1 MRHIMKWVWIAA
13 VVALCVPLGALAQGN
28 TPQRVLRVVETSPQ
42 VGEELLP
49 GELVVLRFDSPLDC
63 ATVDDHVTLGGA
75 PVEGECDGAT
85 LSVDVTG
92 LIPPGETLDL
102 AIEPGVRAEGGF
114 GLGARFVLPVQAR
127 GFLRVISTVPQVG
140 MEEIDTDTA
149 IVVVFDR
156 PVVPLTTLDDQA
168 GLPQPLTLQ
177 PEVAGVGEWLGT
189 SVYQFTPATALSG
202 GTVYVGVVDGLTA
215 VDGAPLE
222 TAYSWNFAT
231 RPPLVANSLPA
242 DDEEGVPLTQAIQMT
257 FSEPMDVESVES
269 AFGLVIGDTPA
280 QVAGAFEWNDDLT
293 GFMFTPDERLALDT
307 EYRFGWP
314 EDSVFNAGQRSALP
328 GFTSR
333 FFTVPGPAIVAT
345 YPRDGAEFVQPY
357 GGISLYFASKI
368 NPETVMERVTIDPL
382 PEVELDGYFSEYD
395 NRYDILFP
403 LLAETQYTITVAPGI
418 EDVYG
423 NAIET
428 GRTFSFV
435 TGEEDPE
442 LSFNIPWSGI
452 GVYDSQRESTELFV
466 THRNVEQVNLY
477 LHTVDT
483 SLFFAE
489 LNSEQFYQTVDTIVD
504 QNNPL
509 VRAWV
514 LPGSEVRNVR
524 RLDLVNVGAGG
535 GEVNGVSIPPCEG
548 AMPSRATIGDRGRII
563 TTPEP
568 TRAREAPV
576 DGEIIEL
583 LYEGYAFT
591 IVGGPRCSDGIL
603 WWEIVLR
610 DERRAWI
617 AEGLDDEYF
626 FEITREAQAGAIT
639 VPLEFDGGPLPEGVY
654 LLTADV
660 QELGDID
667 IPVGPNRFD
676 VRHIMVVADTAL
688 TVKRGPL
695 NTLVWATDMHTGLP
709 LANVA
714 VDLFNAAGV
723 ASGVTDADGVANI
736 AHDRVD
742 NLYDRYLVIVN
753 SDGRF
758 GVTSSNWSDGL
769 FPYQFDIAID
779 SYPSQYQIYVITDR
793 PVYRPGQPVHYKVIA
808 REKTDNDYT
817 VTAGLDAFITFRNES
832 FEPIDRVTVPLSEY
846 GTAAGTFTIDENGGL
861 GSYTI
866 TAELS
871 LPEDVRYNSGQVYF
885 DVAEYRLP
893 EFQVGVTPEQAGV
906 LQGET
911 ARAVVDTRYF
921 FGGPVSNATI
931 DYYISAQPY
940 FFPYDGPG
948 RYQFYDFNP
957 DSGQSARLTAYSGS
971 DSVVADENGMFTI
984 EFPASI
990 GSTGRSVEFVIE
1002 AVASDESGQS
1012 VSGRATV
1019 VAHQGQ
1025 FYIGVQPGAFVG
1037 TAGLPLAFNLLTVD
1051 WDSQSVPNTTFNVQ
1065 VVERRW
1071 NSVQELDP
1079 YSADIVWRSEVEE
1092 IEVASGTVT
1101 TNERGE
1107 TSFEFVPPNGGIFKL
1122 IATGTDSEGNIVTSS
1137 GMVWVSGGEYV
1148 AWRQTNQTSTE
1159 IITDQ
1164 QRYEVGDTA
1173 EILITSPFNGP
1184 TEALI
1189 TLERGGVLR
1198 SERVTLTT
1206 NSTVYRLPIE
1216 ADFAPTIYFSVVLIK
1231 GVDENN
1237 PVTDMRF
1244 GYATLQVDNSQFE
1257 LDIDIQPDRETAGP
1271 RDEVTFTF
1279 TVRDHTGQPVQT
1291 ELSAALTD
1299 LAALS
1304 LGEDRFQ
1311 PILDFFYGPQPLSVL
1326 MASVLTINT
1335 DLITQYT
1342 RDVIKGGGGGGGGE
1356 FGVLELREEFIDT
1369 AFWEGQ
1375 LETGPDGTAQV
1386 TISLPDNLTT
1396 WRMNVFGVTAGIDE
1410 PMKVGQQN
1418 EDIVA
1423 TKPLIVRPVAPRFFV
1438 VGDDVM
1444 LGAVLNNNTDADIT
1458 ADVTLFHDGVTL
1470 ATADTQQVTVPARGR
1485 ARVSWLAT
1493 VGDVEAVELVFSAEG
1508 GGVSDAT
1515 RPQFGQGED
1524 RLLPVRKFVVPEF
1537 VGTGGVLRQA
1547 GARVEAV
1554 VLPTRY
1560 QVAEGTLTID
1570 LEPSLAVSAVKAV
1583 RAFEAFACDCAEA
1596 VASRLLANVTA
1607 LRMLNA
1613 TGSTDAELLADLR
1626 EQSVLAIQ
1634 RLIAQQKVDG
1644 GWGWYPTLDSSPLVT
1659 SWVLIALTEAEDNGF
1674 TVLSSAVSEGGR
1686 YLGRNLGAVNRNT
1699 RTYLLNRHAL
1709 LLYALSRSG
1718 STVSEARVSELFDLR
1733 DLLDVYGRALLLR
1746 TMATGERDYSREI
1759 GTLRSDLIGT
1769 AVLSAN
1775 GANWEEGE
1783 RDYLNWNSNTRTT
1796 AMALWALLSVNADE
1810 PLLPNVVRWLM
1821 IARRADLWETTQETA
1836 WSLMAL
1842 TEWMIA
1848 TDETQPDY
1856 SFTVSV
1862 SDAELLARTLTPA
1875 DATARETVS
1884 VPIAELA
1891 QDEANLVEIDR
1902 TDGQGALYYTA
1913 YLNAFV
1919 PVPNVQAAS
1928 RGITLSRVYRLQG
1941 SDATTTTAQV
1951 GDLVQVEVTLI
1962 APAGLNFV
1970 VLEDSVP
1977 AGLEPIDPGLDTAQQ
1992 TDTDAEFERGGVRY
2006 GRVWWADVQY
2016 RDDRVVL
2023 SADYVPAGT
2032 YTFTYVARATV
2043 EGVYNVIPT
2052 TAREFYLPEVY
2063 GRAAGAQFTVQP
2075 AEE

>member
-1 MRHIMKWVWIAA
+1 MRHLTKWVWIAA
-13 VVALCVPLGALAQGN
+13 VVALCVPLGALAQDN
-28 TPQRVLRVVETSPQ
+28 VPQRVLRIVETSPQ

-49 GELVVLRFDSPLDC
+49 GQPVILRFDAPLDC
-63 ATVDDHVTLGGA
+63 ATVDGRVTLGGE
-75 PVEGECDGAT
+75 PVEAECDGAD
-85 LSVDVTG
+85 LAVDVAG
-92 LIPPGETLDL
+92 LIAPGETLDL
-102 AIEPGVRAEGGF
+102 AVEPGVRAVGDF
-114 GLGARFVLPVQAR
+114 GLAARFVLPVQAR
-127 GFLRVISTVPQVG
+127 GYLRVISTTPQAG
-140 MEEIDTDTA
+140 AGEIDTASA

-156 PVVPLTTLDDQA
+156 PVVPLTTLDEQA

-189 SVYQFTPATALSG
+189 SVYQFTPTTSLSG
-202 GTVYVGVVDGLTA
+202 GMTYVGTVAGLTA
-215 VDGAPLE
+215 VDGAELE
-222 TAYSWNFAT
+222 AAYSWNFNT
-231 RPPLVANSLPA
+231 RPPLVSNSLPA
-242 DDEEGVPLTQAIQMT
+242 DNEEGVPLTQAVQVT
-257 FSEPMDVESVES
+257 FSEPMDVDSVEG
-269 AFGLVIGDTPA
+269 AFALTIAEIPV
-280 QVAGAFEWNDDLT
+280 QVAGTFEWNDDLT
-293 GFMFTPDERLALDT
+293 GFMFTPGERLALDT
-307 EYRFGWP
+307 EYHIGWSA
-314 EDSVFNAGQRSALP
+314 DSAFNAGRRSALP
-328 GFTSR
+328 AFDSR
-333 FFTVPGPAIVAT
+333 FVTVPFPAIVST
-345 YPRDGAEFVQPY
+345 YPHDGAESVQPY
-357 GGISLYFASKI
+357 GGVSLYFASKM
-368 NPETVMERVTIDPL
+368 NPETILDRVTIDPA
-382 PEVELDGYFSEYD
+382 PEGELDGFFSEYD

-403 LLAETQYTITVAPGI
+403 MVAAAQYTITIAPGM

-423 NAIET
+423 NAIESEL
-428 GRTFSFV
+428 TFGFV

-442 LSFNIPWSGI
+442 LSFNIPWAGI
-452 GVYDSQRESTELFV
+452 GVYDSQREATELFV
-466 THRNVEQVNLY
+466 TQRNVEQVNLY
-477 LHTVDT
+477 LHTVDKA
-483 SLFFAE
+483 SFFAQ
-489 LNSEQFYQTVDTIVD
+489 LNGEQYYRTVDNIAE

-524 RLDLVNVGAGG
+524 RLDLVDVGAAG

-548 AMPSRATIGDRGRII
+548 AMPSRAAVGDRGRII

-568 TRAREAPV
+568 TRARATPV
-576 DGEIIEL
+576 DGEIIDL
-583 LYEGYAFT
+583 LYEGYAFI
-591 IVGGPRCSDGIL
+591 IVGGPRCADGIL
-603 WWEIVLR
+603 WWEITLR

-617 AEGLDDEYF
+617 AEGLNGEYF
-626 FEITREAQAGAIT
+626 FEITSEAQAGAIT
-639 VPLEFDGGPLPEGVY
+639 VPLALDGGPLPEGVY

-660 QELGDID
+660 QELGDAD
-667 IPVGPNRFD
+667 IPLGPNRTD
-676 VRHIMVVADTAL
+676 VRHIMIVADTAL
-688 TVKRGPL
+688 TVKRGL
-695 NTLVWATDMHTGLP
+695 RSTLVWATDMHTGLP
-709 LANVA
+709 LAGVT
-714 VDLFNAAGV
+714 VDLFGAAGS
-723 ASGVTDADGVANI
+723 ASGVTNADGVATI
-736 AHDRVD
+736 AHDRIDDLYARYTAVVD
-742 NLYDRYLVIVN
+742 
-753 SDGRF
+753 SDGHF
-758 GVTSSNWSDGL
+758 GVTSGEWSDGL
-769 FPYQFDIAID
+769 YPYQFDISVD
-779 SYPSQYQIYVITDR
+779 TYPSQYQIYAITDR
-793 PVYRPGQPVHYKVIA
+793 PVYRPGQPVHYKVFV
-808 REKTDNDYT
+808 REKSDNDYT
-817 VTAGLDAFITFRNES
+817 VPAGLDAIITLRNEVY
-832 FEPIDRVTVPLSEY
+832 EPINNVTIPLSAY
-846 GTAAGTFTIDENGGL
+846 GTASGTFTIDEDGGL
-861 GSYTI
+861 GPYSI
-866 TAELS
+866 TVALTV
-871 LPEDVRYNSGQVYF
+871 PDTVRYNTGYVYF

-893 EFQVGVTPEQAGV
+893 EFQVSVTPEQSDV

-921 FGGPVSNATI
+921 FGGPVSNAHI
-931 DYYISAQPY
+931 EYYINAQSY
-940 FFPYDGPG
+940 SFPYDGPG
-948 RYQFYDFNP
+948 RFQFIDFNP
-957 DSGQSARLTAYSGS
+957 DGGPSAEMTAYSGS
-971 DSVVADENGMFTI
+971 DMAVADENGMFTI

-990 GSTGRSVEFVIE
+990 GTTGRSVAFEVE
-1002 AVASDESGQS
+1002 AIASDESGQS
-1012 VSGRATV
+1012 VSGRATL

-1025 FYIGVQPGAFVG
+1025 YYIGVQPGSFVG
-1037 TAGLPLAFNLLTVD
+1037 TAGQPLSFDLITVD
-1051 WDSQSVPNTTFNVQ
+1051 WDSQPVPNTTFDVQ

-1071 NSVQELDP
+1071 NSVQELNP

-1092 IEVASGTVT
+1092 IEVATGTVT
-1101 TNERGE
+1101 TDGDGKA
-1107 TSFEFVPPNGGIFKL
+1107 SFEFVPPNGGVFKL
-1122 IATGTDSEGNIVTSS
+1122 IATGKDAGGNVVTSS

-1159 IITDQ
+1159 IITDRQ
-1164 QRYEVGDTA
+1164 QYEVGDTA

-1189 TLERGGVLR
+1189 TLERDGVLR
-1198 SERVTLTT
+1198 SERMTLTT
-1206 NSTVYRLPIE
+1206 NSTVYHLPIE

-1244 GYATLQVDNSQFE
+1244 GYATLQVDNAQFK
-1257 LDIDIQPDRETAGP
+1257 LDIDIQPDRKTAGP
-1271 RDEVTFTF
+1271 RDDVTFTF

-1304 LGEDRFQ
+1304 LGEERFL

-1342 RDVIKGGGGGGGGE
+1342 RDVVKGGGGGGGGE

-1375 LETGPDGTAQV
+1375 IETGPDGVAQV
-1386 TISLPDNLTT
+1386 TVSLPDNLTT
-1396 WRMNVFGVTAGIDE
+1396 WRMNVFGVTVGVDA
-1410 PMKVGQQN
+1410 PMQVGQQS

-1438 VGDDVM
+1438 VGDEVM

-1470 ATADTQQVTVPARGR
+1470 ADGDTQQIVVPAQGR
-1485 ARVSWLAT
+1485 ARVSWRAT
-1493 VGDVEAVELVFSAEG
+1493 VEDVEAVELVFSAEG

-1524 RLLPVRKFVVPEF
+1524 RLLPVRRYVVPEF
-1537 VGTGGVLRQA
+1537 VGTGGVLREA
-1547 GARVEAV
+1547 GARIEAV

-1560 QVAEGTLTID
+1560 RVAEGTLTID

-1583 RAFEAFACDCAEA
+1583 RAFESYACECTES

-1613 TGSTDAELLADLR
+1613 AGSTDSELMAELR
-1626 EQSVLAIQ
+1626 EQGALAIQ

-1644 GWGWYPTLDSSPLVT
+1644 GWGWYPTLESSPLVT
-1659 SWVLIALTEAEDNGF
+1659 SWVVIALAEAQDNGF
-1674 TVLSSAVSEGGR
+1674 TVLPAAISSGGR
-1686 YLGRNLGAVNRNT
+1686 FLSDSLRSINRST
-1699 RTYLLNRHAL
+1699 QSYRLNRHAL

-1718 STVSEARVSELFDLR
+1718 VVLPETRVSELFDLR
-1733 DLLDVYGRALLLR
+1733 DRLDVYGRALLLR
-1746 TMATGERDYSREI
+1746 TMTTVDRDYSREI
-1759 GTLRSDLIGT
+1759 STLRSDLIGT

-1796 AMALWALLSVNADE
+1796 AMTLWALLAVDPNE

-1821 IARRADLWETTQETA
+1821 TARRADLWETTQETA
-1836 WSLMAL
+1836 WSLLAL

-1848 TDETQPDY
+1848 THETQPDY

-1875 DATARETVS
+1875 DATTRETVS
-1884 VPIAELA
+1884 VPISDLSHDA
-1891 QDEANLVEIDR
+1891 ANLVEIDR

-1919 PVPNVQAAS
+1919 PVPDVQAAS
-1928 RGITLSRVYRLQG
+1928 RGLTLSRQYRLQG
-1941 SDATTTTAQV
+1941 SDETTTSARI
-1951 GDLVQVEVTLI
+1951 GDLVKVEVTMI
-1962 APAGLNFV
+1962 APADLDFI
-1970 VLEDSVP
+1970 VLEDYVP
-1977 AGLEPIDPGLDTAQQ
+1977 AGLEPIDPNLETAQQ
-1992 TDTDAEFERGGVRY
+1992 TDTDAEFEREGVRY
-2006 GRVWWADVQY
+2006 GSVWWADVQY

-2032 YTFTYVARATV
+2032 YTFTYLARATV